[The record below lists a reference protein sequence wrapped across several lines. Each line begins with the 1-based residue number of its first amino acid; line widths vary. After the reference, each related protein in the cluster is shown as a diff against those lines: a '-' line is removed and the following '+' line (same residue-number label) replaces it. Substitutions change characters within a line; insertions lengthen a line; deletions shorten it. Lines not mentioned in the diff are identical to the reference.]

1 MSLTKISNLLK
12 KEIVE
17 LLQLLSGDTQFEE
30 MVRYPLLS
38 PDRPLSLHLSQSR
51 WTMLPI
57 IVCHSICGKY
67 DPAIPVAASV
77 GFFQTAGDVFDD
89 IEDSD
94 STKSVASRYGQA
106 EATNAATTLLMLGQ
120 MALAKLPEKGVSS
133 DTTVAVT
140 SEISKYSITACI
152 GQHQDIRHNTDPL
165 ISEESYLKT
174 ISMKSAAQVECASR
188 VGAMVATDDQEFI
201 DTFTVFGHN
210 LGMAAQI
217 VNDIQGITKANLTR
231 NDIHTRAVTLPTI
244 YALATAEGQDKQL
257 LDSIYS
263 GTDSA
268 TPEAVEKV
276 KQVLYN
282 SGAIHYSVVLME
294 TYRQKALTALKKA
307 REIGAN
313 VDILV
318 NLLEELKKQ

>member
-1 MSLTKISNLLK
+1 MSLINISKLLK
-12 KEIVE
+12 KEIAE
-17 LLQLLSGDTQFEE
+17 LLKLLSGDQQLEE
-30 MVRYPLLS
+30 MVRYPLSS
-38 PDRPLSLHLSQSR
+38 PDRPLSLHLSQSH

-57 IVCHSICGKY
+57 IVCHSICGRY
-67 DPAIPVAASV
+67 DPAVLVAASV

-89 IEDSD
+89 IEDMD
-94 STKSVASRYGQA
+94 SNKSVVARYGLA
-106 EATNAATTLLMLGQ
+106 KATNAATTLLMLGQ
-120 MALAKLPEKGVSS
+120 MALAKLPEKGVNS

-152 GQHQDIRHNTDPL
+152 GQHRDIHHNTDPL
-165 ISEESYLKT
+165 ISEENYLKT

-188 VGAMVATDDQEFI
+188 VGAMVATDDQELI

-217 VNDIQGITKANLTR
+217 VNDIQGITETLLTR
-231 NDIHTRAVTLPTI
+231 NDIHTRAVTLPVV
-244 YALATAEGQDKQL
+244 YALATVEGQDKQL
-257 LDSIYS
+257 LESVYS
-263 GTDSA
+263 ENASVNS
-268 TPEAVEKV
+268 EAVEKV

-294 TYRQKALTALKKA
+294 TYRQKALTSLKKA
-307 REIGAN
+307 QEIGAN

-318 NLLEELKKQ
+318 NLLEELKNQ